1 MEGVSPAAL
10 IGIPW
15 RIGVTSRTAGVDV
28 EKTINFALECRVIKG
43 CVFLFNHHSKGSLLI
58 WNQSVPMMFSSFA
71 TIFPMIFPWF
81 FHDPLIF
88 SSFSQ
93 GFPICSHDLPMILFH
108 DSCDFT
114 IVFPM
119 VFYGFPWFSHG
130 FPMDFPGAFHPPH
143 RRHGRPPCGRWSASR
158 RSRRPRARPATR
170 RPAAD
175 ATDATG
181 RWWIHGLIHGLPSI
195 TSGNGHRNYKLL
207 FFRIFL

>member
-1 MEGVSPAAL
+1 MKIHS
-10 IGIPW
+10 
-15 RIGVTSRTAGVDV
+15 
-28 EKTINFALECRVIKG
+28 KG
-43 CVFLFNHHSKGSLLI
+43 FVFLFNHHSKGSLL
-58 WNQSVPMMFSSFA
+58 MMK
-71 TIFPMIFPWF
+71 
-81 FHDPLIF
+81 
-88 SSFSQ
+88 
-93 GFPICSHDLPMILFH
+93 PICSYDVLIFCNQISCDLPVWRMIFRYDFPMILFH
-108 DSCDFT
+108 DLPVILPSS
-114 IVFPM
+114 FPWLFPVLPSFFLWFSL

-181 RWWIHGLIHGLPSI
+181 RWWIHGLIHGLPSR